1 MKIIH
6 TADWHLG
13 KHLNDYSL
21 LTDQKVFLDELLH
34 AVSTNP
40 PDAVVI
46 AGDIYDR
53 SVPSAEAVALLDHT
67 LQTLVLELHIP
78 TLLLAGNH
86 DSADRLQ
93 FGSGMLGKSGL
104 YISGKQPTTVTL
116 YGDIGEVDV
125 HLLPYMDLHQ
135 LRARTPEH
143 PPHTLQEGMA
153 QVLTELRQRFVPG
166 RRNLLAAHGF
176 FAVGCGQAADE
187 SVGGSELILLN
198 ADGFDHILLG
208 HLHGARSAGAQAR
221 YSGSPLKYSVDEA
234 NQPKSWDEISLTYD
248 DVTVRQHPIHP
259 MRDLRVLE
267 GCFAD
272 LLAGPSSDDYLSL
285 HLTDEQPIPDAALQL
300 KSVYPHLLELHW
312 TGFSFQSPNSL
323 PDQKDLKQ
331 ENLPSLFAD
340 FYEQLTARP
349 LSDVQRTILKELE
362 VDA

>member
-13 KHLNDYSL
+13 KYLNDYSL
-21 LTDQKVFLDELLH
+21 LTDQKVFLDQLLH
-34 AVSTNP
+34 AVSADP
-40 PDAVVI
+40 PDAVLI

-53 SVPSAEAVALLDHT
+53 SVPSAEAVVLLDRT
-67 LQTLVLELHIP
+67 LQTLAAELHIP

-104 YISGKQPTTVTL
+104 YIAGKHPTTVTL
-116 YGDIGEVDV
+116 CGDIGEVDI

-143 PPHTLQEGMA
+143 PPHTLQDGMTQLLA
-153 QVLTELRQRFVPG
+153 ELRQRFVPG

-176 FAVGCGQAADE
+176 FAVGTGQAADE
-187 SVGGSELILLN
+187 SVGGSELILLE
-198 ADGFDHILLG
+198 ATGFDHILLG
-208 HLHGARSAGAQAR
+208 HLHGARSAGARAR

-234 NQPKSWDEISLTYD
+234 NQLKSWDEISLTAD
-248 DVTVRQHPIHP
+248 GVTVRQHPIHP

-267 GCFAD
+267 GRFSD
-272 LLAGPSSDDYLSL
+272 LLAGPASDDYLSL
-285 HLTDEQPIPDAALQL
+285 HLTDEQPVPDAALQL
-300 KSVYPHLLELHW
+300 KAVYPHLLELHW
-312 TGFSFQSPNSL
+312 TGFSFQSPDIL
-323 PDQKDLKQ
+323 PDTKNLDQ
-331 ENLPSLFAD
+331 EDLPSLFAD
-340 FYEQLTARP
+340 FYEQLTTRP
-349 LSDVQRTILKELE
+349 LSDVQRAILKELE